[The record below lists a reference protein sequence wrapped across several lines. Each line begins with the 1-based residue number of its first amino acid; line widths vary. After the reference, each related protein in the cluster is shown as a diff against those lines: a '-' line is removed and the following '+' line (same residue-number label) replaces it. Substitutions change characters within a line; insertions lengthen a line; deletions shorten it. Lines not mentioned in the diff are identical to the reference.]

1 MSENSSCNMQLT
13 TLATRI
19 RDNEGCVVLCATLAH
34 KLQSKSTQAATVEAA
49 ASPAHTSQAPLS
61 HTPPPPPLVSK
72 QLAAGLMGK
81 WQLVA
86 SVFIV
91 VMGYA
96 SVGIDL
102 RVCVYVSER
111 GVCVYVGCCCCYCYC
126 VLGVYS

>member
-1 MSENSSCNMQLT
+1 MK
-13 TLATRI
+13 A
-19 RDNEGCVVLCATLAH
+19 ATLAH